1 MALVSHCSKVVLALL
16 SHSTPPRIGTPV
28 KNVDLIKRALDL
40 VETIEERNGRVDF
53 NWVRR
58 GDNEDADRLANMG
71 CDLAEERSKAAR
83 VCVGYALS
91 GYANAYDSD
100 SDTLY
105 W

>member
-1 MALVSHCSKVVLALL
+1 M
-16 SHSTPPRIGTPV
+16 
-28 KNVDLIKRALDL
+28 
-40 VETIEERNGRVDF
+40 ETIEERNGRVDF
-53 NWVRR
+53 NRVRR